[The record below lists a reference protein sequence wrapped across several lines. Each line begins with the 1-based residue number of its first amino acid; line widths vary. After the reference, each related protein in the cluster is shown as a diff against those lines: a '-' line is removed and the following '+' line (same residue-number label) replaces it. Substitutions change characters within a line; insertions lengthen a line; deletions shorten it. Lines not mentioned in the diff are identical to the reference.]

1 VLCASQESRSN
12 WGGPHLGGKYNV
24 LSWIVST
31 EKKRVPRFS
40 RFPRSGEQ
48 GRWQLSSEWMKGRL
62 RSSRVRAHTLGE
74 VMGRKPHFSKI
85 ARSGAPPSNSL
96 ERYLLRCRCGPPAS
110 QLVFATVRPMRA
122 ITIVKLVHDD
132 RVTAAKHL
140 GFARAVSIFSSCV
153 QEKL

>member
-1 VLCASQESRSN
+1 VLCTSQEAAAIGVAHICSAGDTAQGSLT
-12 WGGPHLGGKYNV
+12 G
-24 LSWIVST
+24 
-31 EKKRVPRFS
+31 VPRFA
-40 RFPRSGEQ
+40 RFS
-48 GRWQLSSEWMKGRL
+48 
-62 RSSRVRAHTLGE
+62 
-74 VMGRKPHFSKI
+74 
-85 ARSGAPPSNSL
+85 RSGASFPSLLPECGPSRDEDRKRPFIHSLLSCQRPCSPLLGNREKRGTLFFSVLTIQLRTLYFPP
-96 ERYLLRCRCGPPAS
+96 RCGPPAS